1 MWNRQAATT
10 IRATTMEPGPTGELA
25 LCHAELEPCPELDI
39 ATVATMEQVSVLL
52 VLMVLENLIL
62 LVATWV
68 NAANG
73 IGLAG
78 QAAAKHQI
86 ARKISVCDSEV
97 TNVDQIGKLLKRP
110 AKINQ
115 LRIQGTRS
123 FLARQFDKIT
133 I

>member
-1 MWNRQAATT
+1 
-10 IRATTMEPGPTGELA
+10 MEPGPTGELA
-25 LCHAELEPCPELDI
+25 LCHAESEPCPELDI
-39 ATVATMEQVSVLL
+39 ATVATMELVSALL
-52 VLMVLENLIL
+52 VLTVLENLIL

-78 QAAAKHQI
+78 PAAAKHQI
-86 ARKISVCDSEV
+86 ARKISVCDSAV
-97 TNVDQIGKLLKRP
+97 TNADQIGKLSKRP

-115 LRIQGTRS
+115 LRILETRS
-123 FLARQFDKIT
+123 FLVQPFAKIT

>member
-1 MWNRQAATT
+1 
-10 IRATTMEPGPTGELA
+10 MEPGLTGELA

-39 ATVATMEQVSVLL
+39 ATVATMELVSVLL
-52 VLMVLENLIL
+52 VLKVLENLIL

-78 QAAAKHQI
+78 PAAAKHQI